1 MAKDN
6 PEVGTKLR
14 VLAANYIKPFYAKNM
29 KRFLSPEAAA
39 IVNNYAPLTFNFIYA
54 TWNGE
59 GWFKR
64 FAKALNKDVEKG
76 NVDPKKLND
85 LVNDVRFGSGSS
97 LISQGA
103 PKVASITNAL
113 SQKDTSLTA

>member
-1 MAKDN
+1 
-6 PEVGTKLR
+6 
-14 VLAANYIKPFYAKNM
+14 M

-59 GWFKR
+59 GWFQK
-64 FAKALNKDVEKG
+64 FANPLNKSIESG
-76 NVDPKKLND
+76 NTDPKSLND
-85 LVNDVRFGSGSS
+85 LVNQVRAGSGSS

-113 SQKDTSLTA
+113 SQKDTSSMA